1 MWVGIGWRVGKM
13 VELEADM
20 AVVAE
25 ELEVGIVIVVG
36 GLAVRM
42 VDIVLGILAEV
53 EMTAESVVFEM
64 GPDIVVLEM
73 HLDIPAALDLVP
85 EMYK

>member
-1 MWVGIGWRVGKM
+1 M

-20 AVVAE
+20 AVVVE
-25 ELEVGIVIVVG
+25 EVEVGIVIVVG

-53 EMTAESVVFEM
+53 EMTAGSVVFEI
-64 GPDIVVLEM
+64 GADIVVPEM

-85 EMYK
+85 EMHK